1 MDTNNQA
8 QGLGAS
14 TGLAESV
21 ATDYSWPMA
30 GPLLGDQLL
39 MFIQGGSQYVKLLL
53 KGPTDAPYSNPRLHS
68 RLNLPRMCFGFVC
81 FVCFQKSLAP
91 ILEFEPRS
99 D

>member
-39 MFIQGGSQYVKLLL
+39 MFIQGRSQDVKLLL
-53 KGPTDAPYSNPRLHS
+53 KEPTDR
-68 RLNLPRMCFGFVC
+68 C
-81 FVCFQKSLAP
+81 SLQQP
-91 ILEFEPRS
+91 QITLKTQS
-99 D
+99 T